1 MRLVAAVFSDVHSA
15 QPYVSTVSDQS
26 LLTPLLTL
34 GEFRVVVERSVPAHL
49 PASPRLSA
57 PSIQPP
63 PLDPVFFITSA
74 EEGGYVFSSVCLSV
88 CLSVGLL
95 ANL

>member
-49 PASPRLSA
+49 HAGSTAAVGAVDPAATVGPSFLHYLRRRRRLC
-57 PSIQPP
+57 
-63 PLDPVFFITSA
+63 F
-74 EEGGYVFSSVCLSV
+74 
-88 CLSVGLL
+88 
-95 ANL
+95 